1 MKMKT
6 KTLLL
11 FLFIAISQMILAD
24 DIIYLKNGDEIRS
37 TISEISQ
44 TEVKYKK
51 ANNPT
56 GPQYIINKSDVLM
69 IIYSN
74 GEKEI
79 FKEEI
84 NTNTNTSPVLSKN
97 LGKLLYDGEN
107 AISYNGYFISNK
119 EYLRIAQQNCPKAYD
134 QFTRGKSLK
143 VAGNTL
149 LSIGT
154 PMTATGI
161 ILTALGLHLN
171 DRYIIEEL
179 YIPGAVFLSIG
190 STMMVVGIP
199 LNCVGKYLKKRSF
212 STFNSC
218 ALQTA
223 DVPELQFKLNSN
235 GAGLALRF

>member
-1 MKMKT
+1 
-6 KTLLL
+6 
-11 FLFIAISQMILAD
+11 MILAD

-56 GPQYIINKSDVLM
+56 GPQYIINKSDILM
-69 IIYSN
+69 IIYTN
-74 GEKEI
+74 GEKDI
-79 FKEEI
+79 FREEA
-84 NTNTNTSPVLSKN
+84 NTNTSPVLSKN
-97 LGKLLYDGEN
+97 LGTVVYDGEN
-107 AISYNGYFISNK
+107 AISYNGQFISNK
-119 EYLRIAQQNCPKAYD
+119 EYIRIAQQNCPKAYD

-171 DRYIIEEL
+171 SRSIIEEL
-179 YIPGAVFLSIG
+179 YIPGAVFLSVG

-218 ALQTA
+218 TLQTA